1 MLPQLKELE
10 GGCWLGL
17 VELEE
22 SLAVTSKSL
31 GGAFEGYN

>member
-1 MLPQLKELE
+1 MKGQVAHAQLKELE

-22 SLAVTSKSL
+22 SVAVTR
-31 GGAFEGYN
+31 